1 MAEQPFTN
9 REIKAML
16 DHIGQKMD
24 QIHDE
29 VKFTNGKVK
38 SLMAWREQIKGASI
52 AVKSAWG
59 VAGVFLIAMTFGV
72 FNMYIQ
78 VHELPSTIQALI
90 EEELS
95 TYEFEISK

>member
-16 DHIGQKMD
+16 ENIGAKMEE
-24 QIHDE
+24 IHAE

-38 SLMAWREQIKGASI
+38 SLMAWREQIKGASTV
-52 AVKSAWG
+52 VKGAWG

-72 FNMYIQ
+72 FNMYVQ
-78 VHELPSTIQALI
+78 VHDLPTTVQVLI
-90 EEELS
+90 EDELQN
-95 TYEFEISK
+95 YEFEISK